1 MNIFSLSVTDVARS
15 VQLGQRSRDSDGL
28 TLSPHRHVLLFPPS
42 QRATR
47 KQEHAPWEFVRT
59 GFRNARWRREGCISP
74 EDVGLW
80 MDSQMVDFA
89 HTQTIKVG
97 VQLEHAGCKAPAL
110 AP

>member
-1 MNIFSLSVTDVARS
+1 MDRV
-15 VQLGQRSRDSDGL
+15 SR
-28 TLSPHRHVLLFPPS
+28 
-42 QRATR
+42 RAV
-47 KQEHAPWEFVRT
+47 P
-59 GFRNARWRREGCISP
+59 EGGISP

-80 MDSQMVDFA
+80 MDSQMVDFT